1 MSTSA
6 KADMQPVVSKEDK
19 SKTKGQRVMDAV
31 EILRNIKG
39 VGITEDAI
47 GYADVKAKL
56 DEWIQT
62 GDAWSGKID
71 FPRYGRFAEIIL
83 PWRADRKCTCV
94 LRATPELKRQWQ
106 ENK

>member
-1 MSTSA
+1 MSTS
-6 KADMQPVVSKEDK
+6 SKEP
-19 SKTKGQRVMDAV
+19 KTKAQRVMDAV

-39 VGITEDAI
+39 VGITEDTV

-62 GDAWSGKID
+62 GDAWSGKVD
-71 FPRYGRFAEIIL
+71 FPRYGRYAELIL

-106 ENK
+106 HDK